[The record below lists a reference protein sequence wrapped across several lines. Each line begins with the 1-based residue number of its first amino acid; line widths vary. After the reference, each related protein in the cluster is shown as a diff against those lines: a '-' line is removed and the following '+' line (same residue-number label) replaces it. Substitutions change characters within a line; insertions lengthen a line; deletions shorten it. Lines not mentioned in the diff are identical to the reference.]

1 MTDDLRELRRD
12 QTGDIEDIAIKLGR
26 LSLEPASSPSL
37 VVSEP
42 TIGIE
47 LNLRRNRRM
56 DFRVGRG

>member
-1 MTDDLRELRRD
+1 MTDDFRESTRE

-26 LSLEPASSPSL
+26 LTLEPETSPSL

-42 TIGIE
+42 ATNIE
-47 LNLRRNRRM
+47 LNLRRRM